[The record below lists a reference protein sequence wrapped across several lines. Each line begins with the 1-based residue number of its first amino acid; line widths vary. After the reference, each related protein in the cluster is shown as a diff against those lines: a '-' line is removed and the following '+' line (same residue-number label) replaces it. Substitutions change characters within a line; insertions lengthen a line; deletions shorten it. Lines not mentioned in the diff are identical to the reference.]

1 MKNGINETNNFFFGM
16 TNVLT
21 KIQPMVTKL
30 FQIQLITKPVTRSS
44 AASKNQFSCY
54 LIQIITNV
62 TEKDSNLFIS
72 KMQIKSQANPRP
84 TPSQPPGQPLAN
96 PGPTPSPVIQAK
108 NFVLWW
114 TKLQLP
120 LRKCCPLLLKKGIN
134 HRFS

>member
-1 MKNGINETNNFFFGM
+1 MYY
-16 TNVLT
+16 L
-21 KIQPMVTKL
+21 KL
-30 FQIQLITKPVTRSS
+30 NRWSLHYFQIQLITKPVTPFICCI
-44 AASKNQFSCY
+44 KKPIFLLFNP
-54 LIQIITNV
+54 IITNV